1 MDGPARRFCGAA
13 GAPEQVRRFSPSAAE
28 NPVRLL
34 AVRRA
39 SFLQLGLL
47 AVIAAAI
54 CTAVAILVPW
64 LPVEG
69 SKEAGRIAF
78 TYWFM
83 TGISIFVF
91 AGVAAVLVYAAWK
104 FRVKDDDLS
113 DGPPVHGHSGLEI
126 AWTVGPFLLV
136 TAVAVVS
143 AIVLHDNTAAAAN
156 QLKVTATGQQ
166 FAWTFTYPNGKT
178 YPVLRLPE
186 HRQVVLTLE
195 SKDVLHSFWV
205 PQFYQKQDAIPG
217 LNTKIGITPTR
228 LGTFPVICVELCGLG
243 HSLMRSEA
251 IVMKP
256 AAYDAWYKNPGG
268 AAGSTTGGGA
278 PKTQFQAALD
288 TFNANGCSACHT
300 FTPAHATGKI
310 GPDLD
315 KLKEEAARAGS
326 SLNSFINFSIIDPNS
341 YVEPGYQPGIMPA
354 DFVSSIPAGK
364 IAELVQY
371 LAANTK

>member
-1 MDGPARRFCGAA
+1 MLR
-13 GAPEQVRRFSPSAAE
+13 
-28 NPVRLL
+28 

-47 AVIAAAI
+47 AILAAAI
-54 CTAVAILVPW
+54 TTAVALLVPW

-69 SKEAGRIAF
+69 SREAGRIAF

-91 AGVAAVLVYAAWK
+91 AGVAAVLVYSAWK
-104 FRVKDDDLS
+104 FRVKADDLS
-113 DGPPVHGHSGLEI
+113 DGPPIHGHSGLEI

-136 TAVAVVS
+136 TAVAIVS
-143 AIVLHDNTAAAAN
+143 AIVLHDNTQTAKN
-156 QLKVTATGQQ
+156 QLKVTVVGQQ
-166 FAWTFTYPNGKT
+166 FEWTFIYPNGKT

-186 HRQVVLTLE
+186 HRQVLLTLE

-205 PQFYQKQDAIPG
+205 PQFYQKQDAVPG
-217 LNTKIGITPTR
+217 LATKISVTPTR

-256 AAYDAWYKNPGG
+256 AAYDFWYEHPN
-268 AAGSTTGGGA
+268 AAAAAAA
-278 PKTQFQAALD
+278 PKTPAEAALA
-288 TFNANGCSACHT
+288 TFNAQSCGQCHT
-300 FTPAHATGKI
+300 FAPAHATGKI

-315 KLKEEAARAGS
+315 KLKAAAAAERLPLDQFIYDAITDPNGYVAPGYEQGVMPANYLS
-326 SLNSFINFSIIDPNS
+326 SITTNKLNS
-341 YVEPGYQPGIMPA
+341 
-354 DFVSSIPAGK
+354 
-364 IAELVQY
+364 LVLF

>member
-1 MDGPARRFCGAA
+1 MLR
-13 GAPEQVRRFSPSAAE
+13 
-28 NPVRLL
+28 

-47 AVIAAAI
+47 AILAAAI
-54 CTAVAILVPW
+54 TTAVAVLVPW

-104 FRVKDDDLS
+104 FRVKEGDLS
-113 DGPPVHGHSGLEI
+113 DGPPIHGHSGLEI

-143 AIVLHDNTAAAAN
+143 AIVLHDNTQAATN
-156 QLKVTATGQQ
+156 PLNVTATGQQ

-186 HRQVVLTLE
+186 HRQVILTLE

-205 PQFYQKQDAIPG
+205 PQFYQKQDAVPG
-217 LNTKIGITPTR
+217 LATKLGITPTR

-256 AAYDAWYKNPGG
+256 AAYAAWYSST
-268 AAGSTTGGGA
+268 GSATTGGGPPA
-278 PKTQFQAALD
+278 SAGGGALA
-288 TFNANGCSACHT
+288 TFTSSGCAACHT
-300 FTPAHATGKI
+300 FTPFKATGKI

-315 KLKEEAARAGS
+315 KLKEEAARAGQP
-326 SLNSFINFSIIDPNS
+326 LVSFIQTSITAPNA
-341 YVEPGYQPGIMPA
+341 YIEPGFQKGVMPQT
-354 DFVSSIPAGK
+354 FGSSIPANK

-371 LAANTK
+371 LAAHTK

>member
-1 MDGPARRFCGAA
+1 LA
-13 GAPEQVRRFSPSAAE
+13 
-28 NPVRLL
+28 

-39 SFLQLGLL
+39 SFLQLALL
-47 AVIAAAI
+47 ALVAAAI
-54 CTAVAILVPW
+54 TTAVALLVPW
-64 LPVEG
+64 LPEEG

-104 FRVKDDDLS
+104 FRVKEGDLS
-113 DGPPVHGHSGLEI
+113 DGPPIHGHSGLEI
-126 AWTVGPFLLV
+126 AWTAGPFVLV
-136 TAVAVVS
+136 TAIAIVS
-143 AIVLHDNTAAAAN
+143 AIVLHDNTRTAPN
-156 QLKVTATGQQ
+156 QLKVGVTGQQ
-166 FAWTFTYPNGKT
+166 YTWTFTYPNGKI

-186 HRQVVLTLE
+186 GRQVLLTIQ

-205 PQFYQKQDAIPG
+205 PQFYQKQDAVPG
-217 LNTKIGITPTR
+217 LPTKISVTPTR

-256 AAYDAWYKNPGG
+256 AAYNAWYAHPNGTV
-268 AAGSTTGGGA
+268 AGGGGA
-278 PKTQFQAALD
+278 SVPAGLAVFQ
-288 TFNANGCSACHT
+288 ANGCSACHT

-315 KLKEEAARAGS
+315 QLKQEAKRAGEG
-326 SLNSFINFSIIDPNS
+326 LVQFIYFSITDPNS
-341 YVEPGYQPGIMPA
+341 YIEPGYQQGIMPA
-354 DFVSSIPAGK
+354 SFESSIPAAK
-364 IAELVQY
+364 ITQLVQY
-371 LAANTK
+371 LANNTGK